1 MKELSRRLKVFCE
14 RNVDFICQN
23 NTAKIYILNCSKFY
37 LKKKE
42 TRTVKNNKFEES
54 GEWVEV

>member
-23 NTAKIYILNCSKFY
+23 NTAKIYTLNCSKFY
-37 LKKKE
+37 LKKRKLE
-42 TRTVKNNKFEES
+42 L
-54 GEWVEV
+54 

>member
-1 MKELSRRLKVFCE
+1 MKELSRKLEVFCE

-23 NTAKIYILNCSKFY
+23 NTAQIYTLNCSKFY

-42 TRTVKNNKFEES
+42 TRTVKNNKCEES